1 MEPMYDCIAGS
12 GLTMSELRSI
22 VLAIELA
29 TRKRDD
35 LAKAAARVEQTLQ
48 FAQGQM
54 RQLEGYAAETDARWV
69 HSGSEG
75 RSAELMRHHFQ
86 FMERLQHAIGLQ
98 SGVMAQTGQQL
109 ATAKQMLL
117 QAEYRLAGLNQV
129 LKKRQ
134 SQALLGERRREQRQT
149 DEFAAMLHAR
159 NTRSSKI
166 GELP

>member
-1 MEPMYDCIAGS
+1 
-12 GLTMSELRSI
+12 MSELKSI

-35 LAKAAARVEQTLQ
+35 LAKAAARMEKTLQ
-48 FAQGQM
+48 FAKVQM
-54 RQLEGYAAETDARWV
+54 NQLEGYAAETDARWIQ
-69 HSGSEG
+69 SGTEG
-75 RSAELMRHHFQ
+75 RSVELMRHHYQ

-98 SGVMAQTGQQL
+98 SGVMANTGQQVE
-109 ATAKQMLL
+109 AAKQLLL

-129 LKKRQ
+129 LKTRQ
-134 SQALLGERRREQRQT
+134 AEVLLREQRREQRQT

-159 NTRSSKI
+159 NTRMSRS